1 LLAIFA
7 NKVFIRYILFMATTT
22 MNISLPDTMRSFVEE
37 RLETDGFGSA
47 SEYVRDLIRADQK
60 RQEELKLEKLLLKR
74 LSSKGKTLDLDDVRN
89 ELAKRRGS
97 K

>member
-74 LSSKGKTLDLDDVRN
+74 LSSKGKSLDLDDVRN

>member
-1 LLAIFA
+1 MAIFA

-74 LSSKGKTLDLDDVRN
+74 LSSKGKSLDLDDVRN

>member
-1 LLAIFA
+1 
-7 NKVFIRYILFMATTT
+7 MATTT

-74 LSSKGKTLDLDDVRN
+74 LSSKGKSLDLDDVRN

>member
-1 LLAIFA
+1 LAIFA

-74 LSSKGKTLDLDDVRN
+74 LSSKGKSLDLDDVRN

>member
-1 LLAIFA
+1 MLAIFA

-74 LSSKGKTLDLDDVRN
+74 LSSKGKSLDLDDVRN

>member
-1 LLAIFA
+1 LAIFA

>member
-1 LLAIFA
+1 MLAIFA

>member
-1 LLAIFA
+1 
-7 NKVFIRYILFMATTT
+7 MATTT